1 MKMAFSAAFQEAIC
15 SVSDSSTRSSTRPAS
30 SRPRLAARVSNT
42 QHAITS
48 TFIYLNTGRPTRS
61 PDRKSLPSAPSHRT
75 DALQNRHAALG
86 RRWRGMA
93 AEAEHVS
100 PLCLGTVEPKS
111 NPSYAGQVF
120 RRWTSDR
127 PHVSPRAPLRPRPRG
142 SSGGASS
149 VTLSLC
155 PPRFALPLCPQATAR
170 TAATAHTWIRSR
182 PSGIL
187 TTVVLNTALL
197 FARSEVNVFIHPT
210 SISRAPTAC
219 RVRCEAL
226 GTPSTCDDRAALTP
240 GGVPDAARPAPPPSR
255 TTKRS

>member
-61 PDRKSLPSAPSHRT
+61 PDKKSLPSAPSHRT

-93 AEAEHVS
+93 EEAEHVS

-111 NPSYAGQVF
+111 NSSYAG
-120 RRWTSDR
+120 
-127 PHVSPRAPLRPRPRG
+127 
-142 SSGGASS
+142 
-149 VTLSLC
+149 
-155 PPRFALPLCPQATAR
+155 
-170 TAATAHTWIRSR
+170 
-182 PSGIL
+182 
-187 TTVVLNTALL
+187 
-197 FARSEVNVFIHPT
+197 
-210 SISRAPTAC
+210 
-219 RVRCEAL
+219 
-226 GTPSTCDDRAALTP
+226 
-240 GGVPDAARPAPPPSR
+240 
-255 TTKRS
+255 